1 MGMGSRAHL
10 HGNARSWAP
19 PGGQSVVSV
28 LLKTCQYC
36 PCKARAEQL
45 DNPKLRMKAKVFSAE
60 GRLSPDGQ

>member
-1 MGMGSRAHL
+1 MGMDLGAHL
-10 HGNARSWAP
+10 HGNVSSRGL

-60 GRLSPDGQ
+60 GRTVS